1 MILKISF
8 LCAAGFI
15 AAFIDSIAGGGGLIT
30 LPAFLAAGIP
40 VHYTLGT
47 SKFSSTASSLTS
59 SIKYIRSG
67 NTNFTILKYLIPSA
81 FIGAIFGVRTVLKI
95 NESILQTLVLILV
108 VSIGIYSLFSKSV
121 GIENKFEGTNKKNIT
136 IGLIFVFIVGFY
148 DGFFGPGAG
157 AFLIFGLIR
166 IYGFDFTK
174 AGGNA
179 RVLNFTTN
187 IASLIVFIIGGKV
200 NFLYGVPIA
209 ISMMFGARLG
219 TKFALTHGSKL
230 IKPIFITMA
239 LAVACKMLINLAF

>member
-1 MILKISF
+1 MILKILF
-8 LCAAGFI
+8 LCLACFI

-30 LPAFLAAGIP
+30 LPAFLIAGVP

-81 FIGAIFGVRTVLKI
+81 FIGAIFGVCTVLKI
-95 NESILQTLVLILV
+95 AESILQTLVLILV
-108 VSIGIYSLFSKSV
+108 IFIGIYSSFSKSI
-121 GIENKFEGTNKKNIT
+121 GFENKFVGTNKKNIT
-136 IGLIFVFIVGFY
+136 VGSIFAFILGFY
-148 DGFFGPGAG
+148 DGFFGPGVG

-166 IYGFDFTK
+166 IYGFNFIK

-209 ISMMFGARLG
+209 IAMMFGARFG
-219 TKFALTHGSKL
+219 TKFALIHGSKL

-239 LAVACKMLINLAF
+239 LAVTCKMLFNLVF